1 MKIDLTQSY
10 ENADG
15 TPATYKAPGYSAS
28 QTIDLPLTLKYMLV
42 QALLSDVDENRQPVP
57 SGEKI
62 KRYDLYRS
70 INKSK
75 VGYVVLTAEETAF
88 LKKVALVLP
97 TLTAGQTQTMLET
110 PFVEITAGFPEAQG
124 PFPAS
129 SP

>member
-1 MKIDLTQSY
+1 MKVDLTQRY

-15 TPATYKAPGYSAS
+15 TPAVLSTGSVPGPLDA
-28 QTIDLPLTLKYMLV
+28 PLTLKYMLI

-57 SGEKI
+57 SSEKI

-70 INKSK
+70 INKSQ
-75 VGYVVLTAEETAF
+75 VGFVLLKAEDIAF

-110 PFVEITAGFPEAQG
+110 PFVEPQ
-124 PFPAS
+124 PAVVVS
-129 SP
+129 DE

>member
-1 MKIDLTQSY
+1 MKIDLTQQY

-15 TPATYKAPGYSAS
+15 TKATAQTASEGYKE
-28 QTIDLPLTLKYMLV
+28 PLTLKHILIQV
-42 QALLSDVDENRQPVP
+42 LLSDADENRQPVP

-75 VGYVVLTAEETAF
+75 VGFVLLSAEDVSF
-88 LKKVALVLP
+88 LKKAALVLP

-110 PFVEITAGFPEAQG
+110 PFVEPPADKVFEAMVRE
-124 PFPAS
+124 A
-129 SP
+129 

>member
-1 MKIDLTQSY
+1 MKVDLTQVY

-15 TPATYKAPGYSAS
+15 TTAVLDGK
-28 QTIDLPLTLKYMLV
+28 PLTLKYILI
-42 QALLSDVDENRQPVP
+42 QALLSDTDENRQPVP

-70 INKSK
+70 INRSR
-75 VGYVVLTAEETAF
+75 VGFILLTAEDTAF

-110 PFVEITAGFPEAQG
+110 PFVEPKREEPEVQDIQG
-124 PFPAS
+124 PPAR
-129 SP
+129 

>member
-1 MKIDLTQSY
+1 MKIDLTQVY

-15 TPATYKAPGYSAS
+15 TPAKLG
-28 QTIDLPLTLKYMLV
+28 DVPLTLKYMLI
-42 QALLSDVDENRQPVP
+42 QALLSEVNEDRQPVA

-75 VGYVVLTAEETAF
+75 VGFILLNAEETAF

-97 TLTAGQTQTMLET
+97 TLTAGQTQAMLET
-110 PFVEITAGFPEAQG
+110 PFVEPATAMPAMPEGG
-124 PFPAS
+124 PAFA
-129 SP
+129 